1 MNGFNGIKLV
11 RVQSIHSAKWIITV
25 LQFWNS
31 FDCIIIKLCAI
42 RRLIIISG
50 FCKVQHNWEDVTR
63 QLYRTTSTST
73 CFKLC
78 VSLHLRGIIAYWS
91 RIVYRVWRKTARTCH
106 AQVVTNVDPWLA
118 RRSSDSGS
126 NPSTVEI
133 PATVSTCHWRGR
145 YNQITYLRS
154 NVTCFRDLNIK
165 DCIELLA
172 IHPSFSIKLSSED

>member
-11 RVQSIHSAKWIITV
+11 RVQSIHSAKWIITM

-73 CFKLC
+73 CFKLY

-91 RIVYRVWRKTARTCH
+91 IQNRIPGLAEECY

-126 NPSTVEI
+126 NLSMVEI
-133 PATVSTCHWRGR
+133 PATVSTCHWRGHN
-145 YNQITYLRS
+145 NQITYLRS